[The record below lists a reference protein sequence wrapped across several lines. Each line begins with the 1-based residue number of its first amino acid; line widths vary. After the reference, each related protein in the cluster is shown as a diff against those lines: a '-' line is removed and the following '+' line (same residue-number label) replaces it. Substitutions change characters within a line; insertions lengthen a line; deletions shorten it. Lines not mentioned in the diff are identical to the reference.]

1 VAQDLQRKGY
11 VGRTIGIKLR
21 YDDFRAVTRDQTIA
35 EPTQDAATI
44 RRVAGL
50 CLKRVPL
57 DGVCACWGCAW
68 HPWCRWRRTAP
79 TACRRGGSNVPPW
92 VFSDNQGYRKFLC
105 QQTGAQWFA
114 QFQCGTFRQD
124 LSMRVNLP
132 VTNNEYD
139 FPADELL
146 MSTTDTRC

>member
-1 VAQDLQRKGY
+1 

-57 DGVCACWGCAW
+57 DGVCACWGARGI
-68 HPWCRWRRTAP
+68 PGAGGAAQRRQHAAGAGAMFRP
-79 TACRRGGSNVPPW
+79 GS
-92 VFSDNQGYRKFLC
+92 FLTIRVIVNFVSANRC
-105 QQTGAQWFA
+105 TMVRTVSVRNLSAGLIYA
-114 QFQCGTFRQD
+114 RQP
-124 LSMRVNLP
+124 SRHQ
-132 VTNNEYD
+132 
-139 FPADELL
+139 
-146 MSTTDTRC
+146 